1 MTLLWLVAGAS
12 LLVAL
17 IALNQARRTA
27 KRLEQLS
34 QNYWELK
41 YQNGELRVQLQQ
53 LTGQSIELRLPP
65 TFPGALNH
73 RNHLCER
80 SQSLGRSAGRQIAF
94 CQTARKIWRVDTCP
108 GLAPA
113 GEAVS

>member
-12 LLVAL
+12 LLIAL
-17 IALNQARRTA
+17 IALSQVRRTA

-53 LTGQSIELRLPP
+53 LTGQSTKEQTTTP
-65 TFPGALNH
+65 TAAQGRDSFVPL
-73 RNHLCER
+73 
-80 SQSLGRSAGRQIAF
+80 SSLKR
-94 CQTARKIWRVDTCP
+94 
-108 GLAPA
+108 
-113 GEAVS
+113 

>member
-17 IALNQARRTA
+17 IALNQVRRTA

-53 LTGQSIELRLPP
+53 LTGHSTKEKTTTP
-65 TFPGALNH
+65 TAAQGRDSFVPL
-73 RNHLCER
+73 
-80 SQSLGRSAGRQIAF
+80 SSLKR
-94 CQTARKIWRVDTCP
+94 
-108 GLAPA
+108 
-113 GEAVS
+113 